1 MDKLSYSDRVGVTC
15 LPPEGAEISPNI
27 DVKNRDNWNNCFIA
41 GWGRLGT
48 GAQVPP
54 KQASK
59 YKMLKLFII
68 FSLIPR
74 VMQRNK
80 A

>member
-1 MDKLSYSDRVGVTC
+1 MDKLSYSDKVGVTC

-59 YKMLKLFII
+59 IQNIKTVHHFLFD
-68 FSLIPR
+68 SQDDA
-74 VMQRNK
+74 MK
-80 A
+80 